1 MAKKPFYEYRIVTP
15 VGPDNDG
22 NIPLIELDIK
32 RDDDPGIHT
41 ISEIKKDREQLP
53 RSDKD
58 TPLTTDDVQLNVVPG
73 KDLKWLIEMY
83 WLRYMQTLISLNQL
97 I

>member
-22 NIPLIELDIK
+22 NIPLVELDIK

-41 ISEIKKDREQLP
+41 ISEYKQNRDHYLDRIKINL
-53 RSDKD
+53 
-58 TPLTTDDVQLNVVPG
+58 
-73 KDLKWLIEMY
+73 
-83 WLRYMQTLISLNQL
+83 
-97 I
+97 